1 MGFQIGRSGSIAS
14 INNKPMLSRVPGQDR
29 PRAHNRVPACRR
41 VLVANN
47 RKIFAFAQRRKEHIG
62 HQVRFGFVVLAAFG
76 SSAGSVKIAQGDKA
90 QAIGAF
96 KSRQRAV
103 DE

>member
-47 RKIFAFAQRRKEHIG
+47 RKIFASAQRRKEHIG

>member
-41 VLVANN
+41 VSGTGRQKQIDIRVWPTL
-47 RKIFAFAQRRKEHIG
+47 
-62 HQVRFGFVVLAAFG
+62 
-76 SSAGSVKIAQGDKA
+76 
-90 QAIGAF
+90 
-96 KSRQRAV
+96 QRAQWAPSAIRV
-103 DE
+103 RGPRRVLE